1 MDGWDFGVR
10 PRKKK
15 SLFTNFKDIIIL
27 EDEHVIVVNKPKGIS
42 SLSDRDDELNMLALG
57 RTYFPDL
64 QLCHRLDKQTTGALL
79 FAKTPEIYRE
89 IAILFEKRE
98 MIKHYAALVMGNR
111 DFDELLIDLPIG
123 VSGRGKARIDKG
135 GGKESAT
142 VVVTTEKFTDY
153 TLVDCFPLTGR
164 MHQIRLH
171 MSAMGSPLVG
181 DELYGG
187 KHIYLSQLKR
197 NFKFNRKEE
206 EPTVNDEIMLHA
218 RGLSF
223 ELLEKEY
230 KVIAPLP
237 KKFEAALKILRKYGR
252 RSY

>member
-10 PRKKK
+10 PIKKK
-15 SLFTNFKDIIIL
+15 RLFVEFKDIILL
-27 EDEHVIVVNKPKGIS
+27 EDEHVIIVNKPKGIS
-42 SLSDRDDELNMLALG
+42 SLSDRDDELNMLAMG
-57 RTYFPDL
+57 RSYFPDL
-64 QLCHRLDKQTTGALL
+64 MLCHRLDKQTTGALI
-79 FAKTPEIYRE
+79 FAKNAEIYRE
-89 IAILFEKRE
+89 IAIRFEKRE
-98 MIKHYAALVMGNR
+98 MIKHYVALVMGNR

-123 VSGRGKARIDKG
+123 VSGKGKARIDQA
-135 GGKESAT
+135 GGKDSAT

-153 TLVDCFPLTGR
+153 TLVDCFPMTGR

-171 MSAMGSPLVG
+171 LSAVGNPLVG

-187 KHIYLSQLKR
+187 KHIYLSELKR

-206 EPTVNDEIMLHA
+206 EPTVNEEIMLHA

-223 ELLEKEY
+223 DLLEKEY

-237 KKFEAALKILRKYGR
+237 KKFEAALKILRKYGVR
-252 RSY
+252 TY